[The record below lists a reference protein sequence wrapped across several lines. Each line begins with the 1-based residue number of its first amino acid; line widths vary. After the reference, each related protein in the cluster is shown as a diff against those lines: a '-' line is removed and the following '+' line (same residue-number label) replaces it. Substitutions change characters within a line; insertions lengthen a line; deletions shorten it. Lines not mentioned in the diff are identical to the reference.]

1 MVLSARYSRLR
12 EFASSVS
19 STSMWMSRSCRLARS
34 KQMSMC
40 ARASASLYSYQGS
53 PPTTSQPCLS
63 ASSSS
68 SAAPGSRTIPSCGKA
83 TTWISQRRAYFS
95 RTSSSPSAARKP
107 PIVPTSANR
116 RKNVVPFLIPVSIT
130 RPARCATSCASYLR
144 LKSLVISI
152 ASGSVPETFG
162 RMTSPSSALSACRC
176 RLTKPGTTRSPA
188 ASMVCA
194 ADAAR
199 LGATAAIRPCSM
211 PISTSWSRPRS
222 RALRMRRFM
231 AYQFASA
238 SRSAASSHDRAPPSN
253 PLQNVQTA
261 RAVDEVDQ
269 AAVVVADVVALDAR
283 RPCGHRRHERC
294 GLARGVRIGDVDN
307 SQAMRK
313 PGDGN
318 FRAAHLFAKLV
329 QTGVVLFR
337 RPVLL
342 FDLEARERNRTR
354 FVGDVDDPQERRRG
368 RAEAHDVFVGDQH
381 HAAAAQHERHWQ
393 RGMGRPGKRRRPVEA
408 GHELWPAQI
417 RDVENHEPAV
427 PIADVEPIAVTD
439 GMMTAMRRAL
449 PRRRLAAGRPLPRH
463 PPFADELGARRIR
476 EIDDADDVAE
486 IAIHFRRAV
495 DVTAIEGKAMHAAA
509 GEARDTPRLGR
520 AADIVDL
527 EPAAKVRVLAADRKD
542 FAVDQHHAVL
552 NPHLVGQG
560 ALGNADFRKLARL
573 GGIADVDDA
582 GAVRRRDVADIGDP
596 LAHDHLPAAITIEVA
611 DDLYT
616 VTMPAVHAQP
626 DEDGF
631 DKTLSCAC
639 ARGQPIEL
647 GRHARVHAFIRSARR
662 RAR

>member
-1 MVLSARYSRLR
+1 
-12 EFASSVS
+12 
-19 STSMWMSRSCRLARS
+19 MWMSRSCCLARS
-34 KQMSMC
+34 KQISMC
-40 ARASASLYSYQGS
+40 ARASASVYSYQGR

-63 ASSSS
+63 ASSRT
-68 SAAPGSRTIPSCGKA
+68 SAAPGSRTMPSCGKA
-83 TTWISQRRAYFS
+83 TTWMSQRRAYFS
-95 RTSSSPSAARKP
+95 RTSSSPCAARNP
-107 PIVPTSANR
+107 PIVPTSANS

-130 RPARCATSCASYLR
+130 RPARRATSCGSYLR

-238 SRSAASSHDRAPPSN
+238 SRSAAASRDRAPPSN

-269 AAVVVADVVALDAR
+269 AAVVVADVIALDAR

-294 GLARGVRIGDVDN
+294 GLARGVRIGDVDD

-313 PGDGN
+313 PGNGN

-329 QTGVVLFR
+329 QTGVVLLQR
-337 RPVLL
+337 AILL
-342 FDLEARERNRTR
+342 FDLEARERNRTC
-354 FVGDVDDPQERRRG
+354 FVGDVDDPQERGRG
-368 RAEAHDVFVGDQH
+368 WAEPHDVLVGNQH
-381 HAAAAQHERHWQ
+381 HAAAAQRERHRQ
-393 RGMGRPGKRRRPVEA
+393 RGMGGPGKRRRPVEA
-408 GHELWPAQI
+408 GNEFRPAQI
-417 RDVENHEPAV
+417 RDVENHKPAM
-427 PIADVEPIAVTD
+427 PITDVEPIAVAD
-439 GMMTAMRRAL
+439 GVMAAMRRTL
-449 PRRRLAAGRPLPRH
+449 PRRRFAAGRPLPGH
-463 PPFADELGARRIR
+463 PPLAHELGARRIL
-476 EIDDADDVAE
+476 EVDDADDVAE
-486 IAIHFRRAV
+486 IAVHFRRAV
-495 DVTAIEGKAMHAAA
+495 DVTAIEGEAMHPAA
-509 GEARDTPRLGR
+509 GEARDALRIGR
-520 AADIVDL
+520 TADVVDL

-542 FAVDQHHAVL
+542 FAIDEHHAVFD
-552 NPHLVGQG
+552 PHLVRER
-560 ALGNADFRKLARL
+560 ALGNGDLRELARF

-582 GAVRRRDVADIGDP
+582 GAVRRRDVADICDP

-626 DEDGF
+626 D
-631 DKTLSCAC
+631 
-639 ARGQPIEL
+639 RGSLRQN
-647 GRHARVHAFIRSARR
+647 FILRLLVRSTN
-662 RAR
+662 

>member
-83 TTWISQRRAYFS
+83 TTWMPQRRAYFS
-95 RTSSSPSAARKP
+95 RTSSNPCAARNP
-107 PIVPTSANR
+107 PIVPTSANS

-130 RPARCATSCASYLR
+130 RPARRATSCGSYLR

-188 ASMVCA
+188 ASIVCA

-238 SRSAASSHDRAPPSN
+238 SRSAAASRDRAPPSN

-269 AAVVVADVVALDAR
+269 AAVVVADVIALDAR

-294 GLARGVRIGDVDN
+294 GLARGVRIGDVDD

-313 PGDGN
+313 PGDGD

-329 QTGVVLFR
+329 QAGVVLFR
-337 RPVLL
+337 RAVLL
-342 FDLEARERNRTR
+342 SDLEARERNRTR
-354 FVGDVDDPQERRRG
+354 FVGDVDDPEKRRG
-368 RAEAHDVFVGDQH
+368 GRAKAHDVLIGNQH
-381 HAAAAQHERHWQ
+381 HAAAAQRKRHRER
-393 RGMGRPGKRRRPVEA
+393 G
-408 GHELWPAQI
+408 
-417 RDVENHEPAV
+417 
-427 PIADVEPIAVTD
+427 
-439 GMMTAMRRAL
+439 
-449 PRRRLAAGRPLPRH
+449 
-463 PPFADELGARRIR
+463 
-476 EIDDADDVAE
+476 
-486 IAIHFRRAV
+486 
-495 DVTAIEGKAMHAAA
+495 
-509 GEARDTPRLGR
+509 
-520 AADIVDL
+520 
-527 EPAAKVRVLAADRKD
+527 
-542 FAVDQHHAVL
+542 
-552 NPHLVGQG
+552 
-560 ALGNADFRKLARL
+560 
-573 GGIADVDDA
+573 DDA
-582 GAVRRRDVADIGDP
+582 GAVRRRDVADICDP

-616 VTMPAVHAQP
+616 VTVPAVHALP
-626 DEDGF
+626 D
-631 DKTLSCAC
+631 
-639 ARGQPIEL
+639 RGSLRQNFILRLP
-647 GRHARVHAFIRSARR
+647 IRSTNRAEQARTRFVTSLDQRVGACDERWRNFEAECLRGLEVDDQFEPGRLQHRQIGGIRLFEHER
-662 RAR
+662 RIRALLAIQIGKLRSIAHQAACRGEIAPVVERRNGIAC